1 MPQFVP
7 KIKNKN
13 FQGGERAGDGIHDGG
28 EAQDGAEAVQL
39 THADVLGG
47 GH

>member
-1 MPQFVP
+1 MLKKHF
-7 KIKNKN
+7 
-13 FQGGERAGDGIHDGG
+13 FQGGERAGDRFHDGG